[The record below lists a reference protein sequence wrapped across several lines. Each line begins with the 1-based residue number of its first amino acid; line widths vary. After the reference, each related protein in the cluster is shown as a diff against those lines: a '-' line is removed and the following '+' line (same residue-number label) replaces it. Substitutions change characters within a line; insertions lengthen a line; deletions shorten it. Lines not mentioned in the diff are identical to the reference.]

1 MKKLGAIALVALPG
15 AVVAALFSSWSAA
28 AIAFA
33 AAFAMGL
40 VVTAR
45 VERRVRT
52 LASVLAAYREGDYAI
67 RSRGTT
73 VLLSEL
79 EDETNALGDVLRS
92 HRLGEMEA
100 WSLLRKVLSEVDV
113 VVLAFDDRARIRL
126 ANESAAKLLGKASQ
140 KLVGLEL
147 SELGLDEDLLGGAAP
162 RIVAIDGEREL
173 RRGTFRLSGE
183 PHTLVVLSDIGHA
196 LREREREAWQRIV
209 RVMGHEIN
217 NSLSPIVSISDSLRG
232 LVRDRVPDSEEDLKS
247 GLDVIAR
254 RAEALARFTSAYAA
268 LARVPTPQKKA
279 LRVIDLAEKLR
290 AIVPM
295 TEVIPGPDIF
305 AFADPDLLE
314 QAMINLL
321 KNAVE
326 ATKSGVR
333 LRWSSDPRSIEL
345 AVEDDGPGVTD
356 ATSLFVPFFT
366 TKAGGS
372 GIGLALARQIVEA
385 HDGTVSLTTRTD
397 GVGAIAR
404 VRLPLA
410 Q

>member
-1 MKKLGAIALVALPG
+1 MKKLLAIALVALPG
-15 AVVAALFSSWSAA
+15 ALAGATSSWTTA

-33 AAFAMGL
+33 TTAVVGL
-40 VVTAR
+40 VVTGR
-45 VERRVRT
+45 FERRVRT

-67 RSRGTT
+67 RARGTT
-73 VLLSEL
+73 ALLSEL

-113 VVLAFDDRARIRL
+113 VVLAFDDEGRIRL
-126 ANESAAKLLGKASQ
+126 ANESAEKLLGRTSKQ
-140 KLVGLEL
+140 LLGREL
-147 SELGLDEDLLGGAAP
+147 PELGLEEDLLGGSAP
-162 RIVAIDGEREL
+162 RIVSIDGEREL

-217 NSLSPIVSISDSLRG
+217 NSLSPIVSISDSLRA

-279 LRVIDLAEKLR
+279 LRVVDLAEKLR
-290 AIVPM
+290 AILPA
-295 TEVIPGPDIF
+295 TEVIRGPDVVVE
-305 AFADPDLLE
+305 ADPDLLE

-321 KNAVE
+321 KNAAE
-326 ATKSGVR
+326 ATKDGVR
-333 LRWSSDPRSIEL
+333 LRWSSDPRSVEL

-356 ATSLFVPFFT
+356 ATNLFVPFFT

-385 HDGTVSLTTRTD
+385 HDGTVSLATRPD
-397 GVGAIAR
+397 GAGAIAR

-410 Q
+410 